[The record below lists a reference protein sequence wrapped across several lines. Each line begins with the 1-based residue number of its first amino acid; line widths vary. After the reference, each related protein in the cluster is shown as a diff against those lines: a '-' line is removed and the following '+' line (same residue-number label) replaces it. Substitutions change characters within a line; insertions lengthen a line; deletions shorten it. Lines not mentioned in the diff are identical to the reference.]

1 MNKVVSKEE
10 KSLKSIDYKAKWK
23 ESREALVLQLK
34 NHLEQSEHHKAMAT
48 KAQGAIEVND
58 QLFMEE
64 DNIES

>member
-10 KSLKSIDYKAKWK
+10 KTPEPINYKAKWK